1 MSGSS
6 FIPHPSSLVSE
17 RAFEDAIEC
26 ALLQHGPDSSAEA
39 SVTAGGSA
47 AAVRETP
54 PPYGDTPPGGYRRR
68 KPEDYDRTLCLLPRD
83 VVDFVLATQ
92 PKEWQKLAQHHGAA
106 VKEQFLKRLAAEI
119 ERRGALDV
127 LRQGIK
133 DSGCKFRLAYF
144 RPASGLNE
152 ETRGLYAANIF
163 SAVRQVH
170 YSTKNDPPPPSGLRR
185 AGILDLVLFLNGIPI
200 VTAELKNPLNGQDVE
215 DAIRQYKTDRDPRE
229 PLLAYGRCLGHFAVD
244 PDLVYVTTQLAG
256 PKTRFL
262 PFNQGKFGGAGN
274 PPVPPTR
281 KGYAT
286 AYLWE
291 ETWARDSVLDLVRQF
306 VHEVEEEDEKGRKTG
321 RRFLIFPR
329 YQQLDCV
336 RRLVADAR
344 ARGAGQRYL
353 VQHSAGSGK
362 SFTIAWLAH
371 QLSTL
376 HDATD
381 RRVFD
386 SIVVITDRRVLDR
399 QLQTTMRQFEQTLG
413 VVENIDTTSRQ
424 LKEALESGK
433 TIIVTTL
440 QKFPVI
446 AKEIGELPGK
456 RFAVIVDEAHS
467 SQSGESTKSLKSVL
481 ASPSLEEAEEQEAGA
496 ETPEEELESTILAE
510 MEKRGRLANVS
521 TFAFTATPK
530 PKTLELFGTKRPDG
544 KFAPFHLYS
553 MRQAIEEGFILDVLA
568 NYTTYKA
575 YWRLLKTVEG
585 DPRYDKKKAEYLLK
599 SFVELHPHA
608 IAEKVKIAVEHFAAQ
623 VQGEIGGK
631 AKAMIVT
638 RSRLHAVRYKLA
650 VDRYVAERGHPFKA
664 IVAFSGTVQ
673 DSGQSYTES
682 GMNGFPEAQTAK
694 TFERLEF
701 RFLVV
706 ANKFQTGFDQ
716 PLLHTMY
723 VDKKLGGVNAVQTLS
738 RLNRTHP
745 EKKGTMVLD
754 FANEADE
761 IKAAFEPYYET
772 TLLSEATDPNLLY
785 EIQTQLAAFPVYTQ
799 ADVDAFARLYFDPKA
814 TQDQIYAVLAPVVER
829 FRAISE
835 QEQQDFRG
843 QLTDYVRLYAFLAQV
858 LTFADADLE
867 KLYVFARHLR
877 RLLPAGREELPREVQ
892 QNIDMESYRIQQ
904 TGSGRVSLERKPGVL
919 DPVSTKGVQGIAPEE
934 LETLSRIIAELN
946 ERFGLNLGPEHRV
959 TLGQMMGMLDD
970 DAALDAAARVNTRE
984 NVRLTFDQ
992 KVEHVIQ
999 EIVDSNFDL
1008 YKRITDDRAF
1018 GEAVKNFLFD
1028 QYLRAHRS
1036 AEELIKRGESKT
1048 LEFKSTLRWSLE
1060 EDRQDDAGVTYAV
1073 LKTVAA
1079 FLNTEGGDLLIG
1091 VADDGSIVGIERDQL
1106 ESDDKF
1112 MRHLAQVVRN
1122 GLGERAGTCIDP
1134 KTQIAQGKTVC
1145 VVTCQRSPEP
1155 VFLKWKGVETAP
1167 NGDFFVR
1174 SGPGTI
1180 KLSPDSAREYI
1191 DTRFARPRPQK
1202 KPGAP

>member
-1 MSGSS
+1 VSPE
-6 FIPHPSSLVSE
+6 ISE
-17 RAFEDAIEC
+17 RSFEDAIEC
-26 ALLQHGPDSSAEA
+26 GLLQRGPDACA
-39 SVTAGGSA
+39 GDTSV
-47 AAVRETP
+47 VRETQS
-54 PPYGDTPPGGYRRR
+54 PYGDSSPGGYRKRQ
-68 KPEDYDRTLCLLPRD
+68 PEDYDSALCLLPRD
-83 VVDFVLATQ
+83 AVDFVLATQ
-92 PKEWQKLAQHHGAA
+92 PKEWQKLAQHHGAT

-127 LRQGIK
+127 LRNGIK

-152 ETRGLYAANIF
+152 ETRRLHAANLF
-163 SAVRQVH
+163 AVLRQLH
-170 YSTKNDPPPPSGLRR
+170 YKPSSPGKKD
-185 AGILDLVLFLNGIPI
+185 GPSIDLVLFLNGIPI
-200 VTAELKNPLNGQDVE
+200 FTAELKNPLNSQDVE
-215 DAIRQYKTDRDPRE
+215 DAIRQYKTARDQRE
-229 PLLAYGRCLGHFAVD
+229 PLLVYGRCLAHFAVD

-286 AYLWE
+286 GYLWE
-291 ETWARDSVLDLVRQF
+291 ETWSRDSVLDLVRQF
-306 VHEVEEEDEKGRKTG
+306 IHEVEDEDEKGRKTG
-321 RRFLIFPR
+321 KRFLIFPR

-336 RRLVADAR
+336 RRLVTDAR
-344 ARGAGQRYL
+344 SRGAGQRYL
-353 VQHSAGSGK
+353 IQHSAGSGK

-371 QLSTL
+371 QLATL
-376 HDATD
+376 HDASD

-399 QLQTTMRQFEQTLG
+399 QLQSTMRQFEQQLG
-413 VVENIDTTSRQ
+413 VVENIDKTSRQ

-446 AKEIGELPGK
+446 AEGIGELPGK

-467 SQSGESTKSLKSVL
+467 SQSGESTKPLKAIL
-481 ASPSLEEAEEQEAGA
+481 ATKDLDEAEREDA
-496 ETPEEELESTILAE
+496 ESDSDDDVDNLALAE
-510 MEKRGRLANVS
+510 AVKRGHVPNLS
-521 TFAFTATPK
+521 LFAFTATPK
-530 PKTLELFGTKRPDG
+530 PKTLELFGTKRGDG
-544 KFAPFHLYS
+544 KFEPFHLYS
-553 MRQAIEEGFILDVLA
+553 MRQAIEESFILDVLA

-575 YWRLLKTVEG
+575 YWRLLKKVED

-608 IAEKVKIAVEHFAAQ
+608 IGEKVRIMVEHFAAQ
-623 VQGEIGGK
+623 AQGEIGGK

-650 VDRYVAERGHPFKA
+650 LDKYLSERRLPFKA
-664 IVAFSGTVQ
+664 LVAFSGSVKDGGKDYTETKMN
-673 DSGQSYTES
+673 SEGQSRSISES
-682 GMNGFPEAQTAK
+682 QTAK
-694 TFERLEF
+694 AFERPEY

-754 FANEADE
+754 FANETDE

-785 EIQTQLAAFPVYTQ
+785 EIQSRLAAFPVYTD
-799 ADVDAFARLYFDPKA
+799 ADVNGFASVYFNAKA
-814 TQDQIYAVLAPVVER
+814 TQDQLYSVLAPVVER
-829 FRAISE
+829 YSALSE
-835 QEQQDFRG
+835 DEQQDFRG

-877 RLLPAGREELPREVQ
+877 RLLPADRAELPREVQ

-904 TGSGRVSLERKPGVL
+904 TGGGKIALERKPGIL
-919 DPVSTKGVQGIAPEE
+919 DPVGTKAAHGGAPEE
-934 LETLSRIIAELN
+934 IETLSRIIAELN
-946 ERFGLNLGPEHRV
+946 ERFGLSLGPEHRM
-959 TLGQMMGMLDD
+959 TLGQMMDKLDD

-1018 GEAVKNFLFD
+1018 GEAIKNFLFD
-1028 QYLRAHRS
+1028 QYLRAHRN
-1036 AEELIKRGESKT
+1036 AEELIKRGESKS
-1048 LEFKSTLRWSLE
+1048 LEFKSTLRWSLKE
-1060 EDRQDDAGVTYAV
+1060 GRQDDKGVTHAV

-1079 FLNTEGGDLLIG
+1079 FLNTEGGDVLVG
-1091 VADDGSIVGIERDQL
+1091 VADDGAIVGIERDQL
-1106 ESDDKF
+1106 ENDDKF

-1122 GLGERAGTCIDP
+1122 GLGDRAGTCIDP
-1134 KTQIAQGKTVC
+1134 KIQIVQGKAVC
-1145 VVTCQRSPEP
+1145 VVSCQRSPEP
-1155 VFLKWKGVETAP
+1155 VFLKWKGLETAP
-1167 NGDFFVR
+1167 EGDFFVR
-1174 SGPGTI
+1174 SGPGSV
-1180 KLSPDSAREYI
+1180 KLPPDSAQKYI
-1191 DTRFARPRPQK
+1191 RTRFGDAK
-1202 KPGAP
+1202 